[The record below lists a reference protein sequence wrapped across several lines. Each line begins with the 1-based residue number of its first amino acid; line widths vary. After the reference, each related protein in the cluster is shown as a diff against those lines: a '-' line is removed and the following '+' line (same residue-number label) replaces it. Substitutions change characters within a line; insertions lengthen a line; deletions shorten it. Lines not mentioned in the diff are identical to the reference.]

1 MGVDGA
7 ADSAADSAADDRV
20 LPQTYQLA
28 HSDDVIASI
37 VSLRSRTVDNKTFA
51 KLLAAPNI
59 KTSDN
64 LHTRPPLPVSV

>member
-1 MGVDGA
+1 MGVD
-7 ADSAADSAADDRV
+7 SATDSAADDRV

>member
-1 MGVDGA
+1 MPVEVDGA
-7 ADSAADSAADDRV
+7 ADFV